1 MSELLVVGNVFA
13 VMLCYRPIQRLSDDR
28 SINLNLSD
36 HVLFL
41 RESMKLAISKIG
53 RIEHVLFV
61 ITLNTNYRDTWH
73 DTWSSS
79 VLAKIFIIDEVAVG
93 FTPNVSLTLFLDK

>member
-1 MSELLVVGNVFA
+1 M
-13 VMLCYRPIQRLSDDR
+13 R
-28 SINLNLSD
+28 
-36 HVLFL
+36 FL
-41 RESMKLAISKIG
+41 REKMKLVISKIG

-79 VLAKIFIIDEVAVG
+79 VLAKIFIIDELHSRFYSEHG
-93 FTPNVSLTLFLDK
+93 HVSLTLFSEK